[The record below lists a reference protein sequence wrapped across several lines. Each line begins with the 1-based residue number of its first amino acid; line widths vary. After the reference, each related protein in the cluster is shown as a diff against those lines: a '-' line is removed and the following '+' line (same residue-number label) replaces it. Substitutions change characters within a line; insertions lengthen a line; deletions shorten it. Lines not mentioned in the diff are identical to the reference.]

1 MRKLIFVLSSFILLS
16 GCAGTTLFAAN
27 PEEQPDA
34 LNEKTLAMP
43 DQLAERAPVPSF
55 YYRAKPAA
63 TYYQSPTKEK
73 KIALTFDDGPD
84 ATYTGQ
90 VLDILKQQQVSATFF
105 VIGNQ
110 VPRHPEV
117 VKRIVNEGH
126 VIASHTWSHPNLVK
140 ENDAKVRQE
149 ITKTYQIVEKLT
161 GKKMAMLRPPY
172 GAVKGKEKLI
182 HQMGISVIQWDIDT
196 LDWEPGQTPDRIFQN
211 VVQHASPGSIVL
223 QHSGGGNR
231 SATVQALPRLIQQL
245 KKEGYQF
252 VTVNE
257 LLDIPAYH
265 QD

>member
-1 MRKLIFVLSSFILLS
+1 
-16 GCAGTTLFAAN
+16 
-27 PEEQPDA
+27 
-34 LNEKTLAMP
+34 
-43 DQLAERAPVPSF
+43 
-55 YYRAKPAA
+55 
-63 TYYQSPTKEK
+63 
-73 KIALTFDDGPD
+73 
-84 ATYTGQ
+84 
-90 VLDILKQQQVSATFF
+90 
-105 VIGNQ
+105 
-110 VPRHPEV
+110 
-117 VKRIVNEGH
+117 
-126 VIASHTWSHPNLVK
+126 VK

-196 LDWEPGQTPDRIFQN
+196 LDWKPGQTPDRIYQN